1 MTDIVNMYAAVMLGI
16 IFVMINVS
24 LLIILALTSL
34 DIISQFW
41 YTIKAKRAKY
51 KEMKV

>member
-1 MTDIVNMYAAVMLGI
+1 MSDIVNMYAAVMLGI
-16 IFVMINVS
+16 IFVMITVS
-24 LLIILALTSL
+24 LLIIIALTGL

-41 YTIKAKRAKY
+41 YTMKAKRAKY